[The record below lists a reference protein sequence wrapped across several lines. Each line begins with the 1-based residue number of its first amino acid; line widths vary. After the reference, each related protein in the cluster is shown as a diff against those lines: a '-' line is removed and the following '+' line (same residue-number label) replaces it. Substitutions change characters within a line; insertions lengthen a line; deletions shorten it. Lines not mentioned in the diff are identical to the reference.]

1 MSIVRRLVLSDRD
14 AWLLLW
20 SDYCAFYRAEIAEH
34 VRDEVFE
41 RLCAGKQLLA
51 LVAADAT
58 DRPVGFAH
66 LVFHPSTWSTCSRA
80 YLEDLFVDRT
90 ERGVG
95 VGRAL
100 IEKAYGEADARG
112 ADRVYWI
119 TQEYNGAARS
129 LYDTLARRTSYV
141 IYRR

>member
-1 MSIVRRLVLSDRD
+1 MSIVRRLVPSDRD

-20 SDYCAFYRAEIAEH
+20 SDYCAFYRTAIAEH

-41 RLCAGKQLLA
+41 RLCAGEQLLA

-100 IEKAYGEADARG
+100 IEMAYVEADARG

-129 LYDTLARRTSYV
+129 LYDTLARRTSFV
-141 IYRR
+141 MYRR